1 MTRRVVDRYN
11 RVVAE
16 GAAVASVSILIMA
29 HESDPE
35 RVRRALASVREQA
48 GPHEVVLV
56 GELPPGEDA
65 AGLVVTTP
73 AAGTSQAAA
82 RNEAIARATGDY
94 LVLVEAHERLVPD
107 ALGRHVAALD
117 AAPEVGASY
126 GRTAIEE
133 DGQVRLRPDMGKSGR
148 VLARLIHDKHL
159 IASSACAM
167 WRRSALGAT
176 PYDETYRSV
185 PALRLGMALR
195 VAQEDVE
202 FVFHPTITAEREAE
216 RQDLAG
222 LEELVRV
229 FLGVLYGTAALEE
242 KAEHR
247 ARMRLARQLVAIGKH
262 HFRQGDHR
270 RAGKFFDEAVKAA
283 PSYFKGRRYQ
293 FMNFVA
299 KNVLSRSR

>member
-1 MTRRVVDRYN
+1 M
-11 RVVAE
+11 
-16 GAAVASVSILIMA
+16 ASVSILIMA
-29 HESDPE
+29 HEAEPE
-35 RVRRALASVREQA
+35 RVRQALASARAQA
-48 GPHEVVLV
+48 SGHELIVV
-56 GELPPGEDA
+56 GELPPGEEA
-65 AGLVVTTP
+65 AGVVVMP
-73 AAGTSQAAA
+73 AAPGSTQAAA
-82 RNEAIARATGDY
+82 RNEAIARAKGD
-94 LVLVEAHERLVPD
+94 LVVIVEAHERLAPD
-107 ALGRHVAALD
+107 AVSRHVAALD
-117 AAPEVGASY
+117 AEPEAGASY

-133 DGQVRLRPDMGKSGR
+133 DGQVRLRPDAGKSGR
-148 VLARLIHDKHL
+148 ILARLIHDKHL
-159 IASSACAM
+159 LASSACAM
-167 WRRSALGAT
+167 WRKSALGAT
-176 PYDETYRSV
+176 PYDATFRSA
-185 PALRLGMALR
+185 PALRLAMALR
-195 VAQEDVE
+195 VAQEGVE
-202 FVFHPTITAEREAE
+202 FVFHPTITAERAAE

-229 FLGVLYGTAALEE
+229 FLGVLYGTTALEE